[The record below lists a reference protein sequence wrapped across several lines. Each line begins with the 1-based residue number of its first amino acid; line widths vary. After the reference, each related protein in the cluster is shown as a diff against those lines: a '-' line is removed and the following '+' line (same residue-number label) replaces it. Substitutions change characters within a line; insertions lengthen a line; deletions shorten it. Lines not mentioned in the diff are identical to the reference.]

1 MSTRASCI
9 NVWSIAVALVL
20 SVNGGFA
27 ASGTWN
33 STAPGSNGTWT
44 NSLNWSAAPAPYA
57 ADAALFNN
65 AGNGQTTVDL
75 AGLSFIKN
83 ILFDTPSV
91 AAYTMGS
98 GAANSQTLVLGDYG
112 EIKLSATA
120 ANSQTFNCGVQLGL
134 DRTTQNYAF
143 RNDNPSQTL
152 TFNKVFGCGVEGSA
166 GTGAKTLL
174 LSGTGPISIL
184 GDIQPN
190 GVPTLYLSITNSST
204 VTLAGSNMVTLLTLN
219 GGPTSILDI
228 GSKELFLSS
237 GGGNT
242 LNCLYGGRITGAG
255 KLRLSTTDGFTS
267 GGYNYADLYVA
278 QGQTLVIDSEITGLG
293 GIETWQPGTIAP
305 GSGTYVLNGNN
316 TFEGHLCI
324 GANAIISVSKVGNRG
339 STNSNLGKGT
349 NIYFASTGKLVYTGT
364 GETTDRIIVLNS
376 TGTLEQNGPSGT
388 LTFIATPVLTG
399 GNRQLTLQGS
409 GPGVGAF
416 SCPLANTGGNNLN
429 VVKAGSGTWLLSGTN
444 TYTGSTAVNAGKL
457 LVNYPGS
464 LASGSAVT
472 VNSGALLAGNGT
484 VNGAVTVNAG
494 GLLAPGDA
502 NTVGTLKLGGTL
514 ALNNSQL
521 LYDISAPDTM
531 NVVTDKLAVAGVLT
545 LNGTNTIVVSFPS
558 GSAPAGSYTLLTFP
572 SRTGTGTFA
581 LSPEYPNAT
590 LVTTATNVMLD
601 VVGGVYATKWTGV
614 ASANWD
620 DADPN
625 FNWTNGSA
633 AVAFA
638 PGDAVAFDDSAAG
651 FTVGSAAPVAPGSVL
666 FNNSAN
672 DYTVSAAIDGTGV
685 VYKLGTGTVTLTG
698 SNTFTG
704 AVTVAS
710 GTLKIGGA
718 GVLGGGNYLTN
729 IVNGG
734 ELFYASSAAQTNSG
748 VISGGGNLT
757 ASGSGA
763 LTLAGTN
770 SYGGLTLVT
779 NSTLR
784 VGQASAL
791 GSTSLGTVVAA
802 GGILELANMAAG
814 GFYAPEPVE
823 LRGSLTSL
831 IAGTNTFPG
840 IITMYNNAVLNVA
853 DGSTLF
859 ITQPTPD
866 VGSNT
871 VTKTGPG
878 LLRFIGDPNHR
889 SVFVV
894 GEGTVELQHGGST
907 DAPWQIRPGA
917 TLRELTT
924 NDLGDAYSLL
934 IDGTFDMRVADT
946 IGAISGSGLITNG
959 FASVTTAALTV
970 NNGGGNGVFSGSIG
984 GNLSLTKA
992 GAGYLT
998 LSGPSTHSGGTTLSG
1013 GQLNINHASALG
1025 TGALTIADGVSLD
1038 NTSGAPITLV
1048 ANNTINWNG
1057 NFTFVGSKSLNLGNG
1072 AVTMN
1077 ADRTVNVQTNTL
1089 AMGGVG
1095 QSGGTRFLAKNGA
1108 GTLQI
1113 GGTSTY
1119 AGVTTINGGALIV
1132 NGSLATASTVAV
1144 NPGAIL
1150 GGSGIVGGV
1159 VNVATNGLLAP
1170 GGVGSVGTLTL
1181 AYGATNA
1188 LSLTGATLLFD
1199 VSNVAGVSDR
1209 LALTNVNSKVQLFG
1223 ANKVALNIPAG
1234 GIPAGTYTL
1243 ITTVAGVATNVGASL
1258 SLLSAYPNA
1267 VLSQVGSNIVLTVSG
1282 AGVPGVT
1289 WTGST
1294 SGAWDGLDQNWSDG
1308 VSPVT
1313 YPANASVTFDDSAV
1327 GNFSV
1332 SGGAV
1337 SPASL
1342 LFDNSA
1348 NDYAVTAGLTG
1359 AGPLTKQG
1367 SAALTLSGMTAYNP
1381 AALALNNGTLTFS
1394 GASQLNGG
1402 NYANNIFDNGSL
1414 IYASSANQIYGGMV
1428 AGYGALTKFGNGTLT
1443 LAGSNLYYG
1452 VTTVNAGVLRVSHA
1466 YGLGQTTY
1474 GTIVNQGSALDY
1486 SNSVN
1491 TLSEAITLYGT
1502 LSSSAGS
1509 NTCNGTVTLAAGTV
1523 IDVSTNST
1531 LVLKG
1536 FQANGAFTKTGPGWL
1551 KFTTDPNGNGVMT
1564 VAAGVAELAAGT
1576 MDANVV
1582 VNAGAVFVETASNAL
1597 ADGVRVTVNAGG
1609 TYWLR
1614 QSDRIG
1620 ALSGSGTVTRDL
1632 FGSSTLDIYNNN
1644 NMFDVFSGV
1653 IKDGAGVLTFTK
1665 NGYGDFTLS
1674 GANTYTGPT
1683 LVNGGGL
1690 YVNSPGS
1697 LAPSSV
1703 VTVNAY
1709 LGGNGTVGGPVTVN
1723 AGGTLVPGG
1732 LNAIGTLTLGST
1744 LALSGSTLLVDMPSS
1759 GTTCDLVSV
1768 AGALTLSGVNTVVLS
1783 LPQGS
1788 LPAGSYTLMTFASR
1802 SGSFVLAGSYP
1813 NASLTQT
1820 DTSLVLTVTGGGVS
1834 GLTWNGNLSPVWDIG
1849 TLNWKAGGSPSS
1861 FATGAAVTFDDSA
1874 ASYTVVSGGAVTP
1887 SAVTFNNSSVLFP
1900 YVVTAPIAGT
1910 APLAKLGVGTTYLNG
1925 VDAYNPGSVIVNAG
1939 TLSLGAA
1946 SRLGA
1951 GTYNGAIATL
1961 GVFNH
1966 ASSANQTFNGVI
1978 SGYGQLTKTGGGA
1991 LTLTAGNTFIGGST
2005 ITTGT
2010 LIGRGVTNVFGTGTL
2025 SLNGGTVDLQNDTA
2039 MTFVNNVSL
2048 GGSTT
2053 LKAGRVNT
2061 GNGVAHTLG
2070 TLTIGGG
2077 YTLTVLQGNAVNN
2090 NTPYGLTFG
2099 TTTVNGSTPFI
2110 DVANNGTGLGTLTL
2124 GALNGNQ
2131 SFTKRGAGLLYLPF
2145 ASGRSGGNT
2154 MLSAGTL
2161 KLGHGNALGT
2171 TGTSLALNGGVL
2183 ELACDTS
2190 IPAINTSMLAP
2201 LSGVTIQS
2209 GRFSANGE
2217 GITHTLGTLS
2227 FGCPVIV
2234 TNNANV
2240 RANSTFGLAFGA
2252 TTLTNAAFFD
2262 VGHNGT
2268 GLGTLTLGA
2277 LNGNFSLT
2285 KRGQGTL
2292 KLTGIGTSTGDVT
2305 NRNGRLIGVT
2315 GGSSS
2320 NNVFVLSAEQASAVA
2335 KLGVQCNVA
2344 NTSWACNSLTFNT
2357 AAPATTNPVLEF
2369 LFGTLPSATTA
2380 PLSVRNSATFTVSP
2394 TVVVNLSNAGTVPA
2408 GTYPLLTMATASTT
2422 PALALTMVGGYAGS
2436 SLAWSGD
2443 SKTLNLVLSG
2453 TPSPLAWGTTG
2464 SGTWDVNNSAN
2475 AVWKDNTATAAFYS
2489 EQTGSDTPGSRV
2501 LFDDAYIASDTAVTL
2516 NSFVAPATV
2525 AFSNSL
2531 YAYTISG
2538 VGAIAGNAGLV
2549 KAGTNLLTL
2558 ATANTYTGG
2567 TVVAGGTLALASG
2580 GAISHA
2586 GGDLLVGNALLTN
2599 ALLKIASGASVS
2611 NKWLMAGATNGAAG
2625 AIYNQGSLTVFGGA
2639 NFANFALGYGVGG
2652 YGYYRHDTAY
2662 PLTVAETGIASDRNG
2677 SGVMDVLQGVVT
2689 NGSYFLVNR
2698 GTTTQYGQ
2706 VNVTGGRLL
2715 MPNYNN
2721 QVALFWLANS
2731 AGAGVLNVSGGGLLG
2746 SLGTATELDLIKTTT
2761 STAALGVLNILS
2773 SGTVQATKVKSSRGE
2788 GVALV
2793 NFNGG
2798 TLKAGNNSVILL
2810 GGSNIDRATVYANGA
2825 TVDTDGRYVS
2835 VTQPLLAPSGS
2846 GVTGIPLTA
2855 NGTGYIGRPI
2865 VSLTGGGGTGAT
2877 ALADFDPVSGEV
2889 TGVTVTSPGYGYTSA
2904 PAVAFI
2910 GGGGVAP
2917 TLGSVT
2923 VGPVASGGLTK
2934 SGNGVLT
2941 LSGANTYGGATTVSN
2956 GTLRL
2961 GAASALPT
2969 NSAITVA
2976 NGATLDLNGY
2986 TVTNSALAVL
2996 NGSVING
3003 TVYAPTL
3010 QGVNGGVVQASI
3022 IGTNGL
3028 TKSGSDVLTISAA
3041 LTYPGAT
3048 EIGGG
3053 TVKLVGRKPGLYEG
3067 RLNANFDV
3075 TTANPKTATPLAARA
3090 AYMMFNAYG
3099 DSGGFWVDN
3108 STYVYSGY
3116 IWNNSPTNE
3125 TWSFC
3130 KAFDDNGHI
3139 RINGTNIL
3147 HSTVHSDLVISNC
3160 TVFPGANSFE
3170 LRLGQG
3176 GGGVGAN
3183 GSGGFTGMGAGFD
3196 RLGRGQNTLAN
3207 FRQFA
3212 DPGDGS
3218 LLTLTNVFDLANANL
3233 IPTNSAVS
3241 VASGALLDL
3250 GGTGQKLTGLSGSG
3264 TVSNGTLAV
3273 NGTIA
3278 PGGLNALGTLS
3289 LPAVSATLSGTLR
3302 IDVSD
3307 DGTCDVLAVGG
3318 NASLSGLAL
3327 SVDNG
3332 GQLNPSHIYTIMTCG
3347 GARTGTFSSK
3357 NTPSGWIV
3365 FYEENG
3371 DVKLKY
3377 VGGTLIRVR

>member
-1 MSTRASCI
+1 MKKQSYCI
-9 NVWSIAVALVL
+9 RVWSAVSAFVL
-20 SVNGGFA
+20 ASAVVANA

-33 STAPGSNGTWT
+33 STAPGSNGFWT
-44 NSLNWSAAPAPYA
+44 NSLNWSASPAPYA

-65 AGNGQTTVDL
+65 DGNGQTAIDL
-75 AGLSFIKN
+75 TGLSFIKT
-83 ILFDTPSV
+83 ITFDSPAA
-91 AAYTMGS
+91 AAYSVGS

-120 ANSQTFNCGVQLGL
+120 GNSQTFNCGIQLGL

-143 RNDNPSQTL
+143 RNDNPAQTL
-152 TFNKVFGCGVEGSA
+152 TFNKVFGCPVEASGGA
-166 GTGAKTLL
+166 GTKTLL
-174 LSGTGPISIL
+174 LSGSGPISIL
-184 GDIQPN
+184 GDLQPN

-219 GGPTSILDI
+219 GGPTSVLDI
-228 GSKELFLSS
+228 GNKELFLNS

-255 KLRLSTTDGFTS
+255 KLRLSTTDGLTS

-278 QGQTLVIDSEITGLG
+278 HGQTLVIDSEITGLG

-324 GANAIISVSKVGNRG
+324 GANSIVSVSKVGNRG

-364 GETTDRIIVLNS
+364 GETSDRVVVLNT

-388 LTFIATPVLTG
+388 LTFSATPVLTG
-399 GNRQLTLQGS
+399 GGRQLTLQGS

-416 SCPLANTGGNNLN
+416 SGSLANTGGNALN

-444 TYTGSTAVNAGKL
+444 TYTGTTAVNAGKL

-464 LASGSAVT
+464 LALGSAVT
-472 VNSGALLAGNGT
+472 VNTGALLAGNGS
-484 VNGAVTVNAG
+484 VFGPVTVNAG
-494 GLLAPGDA
+494 GLLAPGDINTLGTLRLT
-502 NTVGTLKLGGTL
+502 NTVSLTSSTLLFDL
-514 ALNNSQL
+514 
-521 LYDISAPDTM
+521 SAADAM
-531 NVVTDKLAVAGVLT
+531 NVVTDKVEVGRTLT
-545 LNGTNTIVVSFPS
+545 TAGTNTIVVTFPN
-558 GSAPAGSYTLLTFP
+558 GVAPAGTYTLLTFP
-572 SRTGTGTFA
+572 SRAGAGIFV

-590 LVTTATNVMLD
+590 LVTNATSVMLD
-601 VVGGVYATKWTGV
+601 VVGGTYATKWTGV

-638 PGDAVAFDDSAAG
+638 PGDAVAFDDSAAS

-666 FNNSAN
+666 FNNSVN

-685 VYKLGTGTVTLTG
+685 VYKLGSGTVTLSGANLYTG
-698 SNTFTG
+698 QTTI
-704 AVTVAS
+704 VS
-710 GTLKIGGA
+710 GTLKLGGA
-718 GVLGGGNYLTN
+718 GQLGGGVYATN
-729 IVNGG
+729 LVNNG
-734 ELFYASSAAQTNSG
+734 EFVYASSAAQTNSG

-757 ASGSGA
+757 ATGSGS
-763 LTLAGTN
+763 LTLAAANT
-770 SYGGLTLVT
+770 YAGLTVVT
-779 NSTLR
+779 NGLLR
-784 VGQASAL
+784 AWHPSAL
-791 GSTSLGTVVAA
+791 GTTALGTVVAA
-802 GGILELANMAAG
+802 GGTLELAGTNATTFASG
-814 GFYAPEPVE
+814 ENLE
-823 LRGSLTSL
+823 LRGALSTKS
-831 IAGTNTFPG
+831 GVTNTYAG
-840 IITMYNNAVLNVA
+840 NIWLY
-853 DGSTLF
+853 DGSSF
-859 ITQPTPD
+859 DVGPDSVMFVSANTQD

-871 VTKTGPG
+871 NYKTGSG
-878 LLRFIGDPNHR
+878 LLRFTGDPNHR
-889 SVFVV
+889 AVFVV

-907 DAPWQIRPGA
+907 DAPWQVRPNA

-924 NDLGDAYSLL
+924 NDLGDVYSLL
-934 IDGTFDMRVADT
+934 IDGTFDVRVSDT
-946 IGAISGSGLITNG
+946 IGAISGSGLITNSILN
-959 FASVTTAALTV
+959 AAALTV
-970 NNGGGNGVFSGSIG
+970 CNGGGSGIFSGSIG
-984 GNLSLTKA
+984 GNLSLNKA
-992 GAGYLT
+992 SAGMLT
-998 LSGPSTHSGGTTLSG
+998 LSGPSTYSGGTTLSA
-1013 GQLNINHASALG
+1013 GQLNINNATALG
-1025 TGALTIADGVSLD
+1025 TGAFTLADGVTID
-1038 NTSGAPITLV
+1038 NTSGAPLTLTP
-1048 ANNTINWNG
+1048 NNAVNWNG
-1057 NFTFVGSKSLNLGNG
+1057 NFTFVGSKSLNLGTG

-1077 ADRTVNVQTNTL
+1077 ADRTVNVLTNTL

-1108 GTLQI
+1108 GALQI
-1113 GGTSTY
+1113 GGTCTY
-1119 AGVTTINGGALIV
+1119 AGVTTINGGALVV

-1150 GGSGIVGGV
+1150 SGSGVVGGV

-1170 GGVGSVGTLTL
+1170 GGIGSVGTLTL

-1209 LALTNVNSKVQLFG
+1209 LALTNVNAKVQLFG
-1223 ANKVALNIPAG
+1223 ASKIALNIPAG

-1258 SLLSAYPNA
+1258 SLLTVYPNA
-1267 VLSQVGSNIVLTVSG
+1267 TLGSAGSNIVLTVSG

-1289 WTGST
+1289 WTGSA
-1294 SGAWDGLDQNWSDG
+1294 SGTWDGLDQNWSDG

-1332 SGGAV
+1332 SGGVV
-1337 SPASL
+1337 SPTSV

-1348 NDYAVTAGLTG
+1348 NDYDVSAALTG
-1359 AGPLTKQG
+1359 TGPLTKQG
-1367 SAALTLSGMTAYNP
+1367 SAQLTLSGMTAYNP
-1381 AALALNNGTLTFS
+1381 AALALNNGTLTFG
-1394 GASQLNGG
+1394 GASQLNSG

-1414 IYASSANQIYGGMV
+1414 NYASSANQIYSGMLS
-1428 AGYGALTKFGNGTLT
+1428 GYGCLTKFGNATLT

-1474 GTIVNQGSALDY
+1474 GTIVNQGGTLDY

-1509 NTCNGTVTLAAGTV
+1509 NTCNGTVTLAAGAA

-1531 LVLKG
+1531 LILKG
-1536 FQANGAFTKTGPGWL
+1536 FTANGAFTKTGNGWL
-1551 KFTTDPNGNGVMT
+1551 RFTTDPNGNGVMT
-1564 VAAGVAELAAGT
+1564 VAAGIAELSAGT

-1582 VNAGAVFVETASNAL
+1582 VNAGAIFVETAANSLN
-1597 ADGVRVTVNAGG
+1597 DSVRVTVNAGG
-1609 TYWLR
+1609 AYRLHA
-1614 QSDRIG
+1614 SERIN
-1620 ALSGSGTVTRDL
+1620 AVSGSGTVTRDMT
-1632 FGSSTLDIYNNN
+1632 GTATLDIYNNN
-1644 NMFDVFSGV
+1644 NQFDVFPGV
-1653 IKDGAGVLTFTK
+1653 IQDGLGVLTFTK
-1665 NGYGDFTLS
+1665 NGYGDFTLA

-1732 LNAIGTLTLGST
+1732 LNTIGTLTLGST
-1744 LALSGSTLLVDMPSS
+1744 LALSGSTLLVDMPAS
-1759 GTTCDLVSV
+1759 GTTCDRVAV

-1861 FATGAAVTFDDSA
+1861 FATDAAVTFDDSA

-1978 SGYGQLTKTGGGA
+1978 SGYGQLTKTGSGA

-2025 SLNGGTVDLQNDTA
+2025 SLNGGAVDLQNDTA

-2048 GGSTT
+2048 GASTT

-2090 NTPYGLTFG
+2090 NTPYGLTLG
-2099 TTTVNGSTPFI
+2099 TTTVNGSTPVI

-2131 SFTKRGAGLLYLPF
+2131 SFTKRGAGLLYLPY

-2285 KRGQGTL
+2285 KRGLGTL
-2292 KLTGIGTSTGDVT
+2292 KLAGIGTSTGDVT

-2320 NNVFVLSAEQASAVA
+2320 NNVFVLSSEQSSAVA

-2422 PALALTMVGGYAGS
+2422 PALTLTMVGGYAGS

-2475 AVWKDNTATAAFYS
+2475 AVWKDNTATAAFYG
-2489 EQTGSDTPGSRV
+2489 EQTGSDNPGSRV

-2516 NSFVAPATV
+2516 SSFVSPATV

-2567 TVVAGGTLALASG
+2567 TVVAGGTLTLASG
-2580 GAISHA
+2580 GAISHPTA
-2586 GGDLLVGNALLTN
+2586 GNILVADTLLTN

-2611 NKWLMAGATNGAAG
+2611 NKWLQAGSTNGASG
-2625 AIYNQGSLTVFGGA
+2625 AIYNQGSLVVAGGA

-2662 PLTVAETGIASDRNG
+2662 PLTVAETGIASERNG

-2706 VNVTGGRLL
+2706 VNITGGRLL
-2715 MPNYNN
+2715 MPNSNAN
-2721 QVALFWLANS
+2721 VALFWLANS
-2731 AGAGVLNVSGGGLLG
+2731 AGLGVLNVSGGGLLG
-2746 SLGTATELDLIKTTT
+2746 ALGTATELDLIKTTT

-2798 TLKAGNNSVILL
+2798 TLKAGNNGNLLL

-2825 TVDTDGRYVS
+2825 TIDTDGKTVAVS
-2835 VTQPLLAPSGS
+2835 QNLLAPLGN
-2846 GVTGIPLTA
+2846 GVTSIPVTA
-2855 NGTGYIGRPI
+2855 DGTGYIGRP
-2865 VSLTGGGGTGAT
+2865 VVTLTGGGGVGAT
-2877 ALADFDPVSGEV
+2877 AVAEFDPVSQKV
-2889 TGVTVTSPGYGYTSA
+2889 TGVTVTSPGYSYTSA
-2904 PAVAFI
+2904 PTVTFV

-2917 TLGSVT
+2917 TVGT
-2923 VGPVASGGLTK
+2923 VSYDAVASGGLTK

-2941 LSGANTYGGATTVSN
+2941 LSGANTYSGGTTVSN
-2956 GTLRL
+2956 GTLKL
-2961 GAASALPT
+2961 GAANSLPT
-2969 NSAITVA
+2969 NSAVTVV
-2976 NGATLDLNGY
+2976 GGVLDLNGY
-2986 TVTNSALAVL
+2986 TVTNTPFTVL

-3003 TVYAPTL
+3003 AVVAPTW
-3010 QGVNGGVVQASI
+3010 QGADSGVIQARITS
-3022 IGTNGL
+3022 TNGL
-3028 TKSGSDVLTISAA
+3028 TKSGSGLLTISAA
-3041 LTYPGAT
+3041 LTYPGDT
-3048 EIGGG
+3048 LINGG
-3053 TVKLVGRKPGLYEG
+3053 TVKLVGRQPGLYEG
-3067 RLNANFDV
+3067 RVAGNFDLDD
-3075 TTANPKTATPLAARA
+3075 ANPKTATPLSTRYADLW
-3090 AYMMFNAYG
+3090 FNANGESGNIWADNTTYIYNG
-3099 DSGGFWVDN
+3099 FLWNDSA
-3108 STYVYSGY
+3108 
-3116 IWNNSPTNE
+3116 TNE
-3125 TWSFC
+3125 TWTFS
-3130 KAFDDNGHI
+3130 KAFDDSVRI
-3139 RINGTNIL
+3139 LINGVNVLQNPIAGATIVSNA
-3147 HSTVHSDLVISNC
+3147 TVNA
-3160 TVFPGANSFE
+3160 GWNRFE
-3170 LRLGQG
+3170 VRLGQG
-3176 GGGVGAN
+3176 TGGVGAN
-3183 GSGGFTGMGAGFD
+3183 GSGGFVGLGVGYD
-3196 RLGRGQNTLAN
+3196 RVGRGQPTPAN
-3207 FRQFA
+3207 FKPLA

-3218 LLTLTNVFDLANANL
+3218 LLTLTNVFNLASANL
-3233 IPTNSAVS
+3233 LPTNSAVS

-3250 GGTGQKLTGLSGSG
+3250 GGTGQALGGLSGAG

-3278 PGGLNALGTLS
+3278 PGGLNTLGTLA

-3318 NASLSGLAL
+3318 NVSLSGLAL
-3327 SVDNG
+3327 SVDNV
-3332 GQLNPSHIYTIMTCG
+3332 GQLNPSHDYTILTCAG
-3347 GARTGTFSSK
+3347 TRTGVFSSK
-3357 NTPSGWIV
+3357 NMPSGWIAV
-3365 FYEENG
+3365 YESNG

-3377 VGGTLIRVR
+3377 FGGTLIRIR